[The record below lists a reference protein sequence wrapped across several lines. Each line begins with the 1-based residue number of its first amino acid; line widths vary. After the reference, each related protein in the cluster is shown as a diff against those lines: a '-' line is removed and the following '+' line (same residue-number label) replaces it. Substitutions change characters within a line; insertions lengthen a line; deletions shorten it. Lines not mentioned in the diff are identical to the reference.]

1 MSSRAKSGKNASAET
16 PTLPLSALLSQA
28 LVAFT
33 IEFDNAAEHQLP
45 HRTTDH
51 GSTGGLRSPW
61 LVSLAMYA
69 NCMQHIGPDG
79 ITIGALVRRA
89 RTVTKFRGMHRW
101 GYITMRPAPE
111 SKLKKPDASWIVNAT
126 PGGRLAQEIWQ
137 PLFAV
142 IENRWR
148 ARFGEDVIA
157 SLRESLQAI
166 VGKLDPNLPDCLP
179 ILGYGLTSVPLKKKS
194 ITKKTNNKAALRDPD
209 PPSTLPL
216 STLLSKA
223 LLDFAIEFE
232 NESDISLAICANVLR
247 LVHEDS
253 VSLRDLPIISGVSKE
268 SIAMAL
274 SFLKRQGYATVVS
287 ESGSRIKILR
297 LTPKGRKAKAAYPT
311 LISKIAS
318 RWEAE
323 FGKAA
328 IRELRDS
335 LEQIAGDGTPR
346 SPLFRGL
353 VPSSENWRARVR
365 KPEALPHFPMVLHRG
380 GYPDGS

>member
-1 MSSRAKSGKNASAET
+1 M
-16 PTLPLSALLSQA
+16 
-28 LVAFT
+28 
-33 IEFDNAAEHQLP
+33 
-45 HRTTDH
+45 
-51 GSTGGLRSPW
+51 
-61 LVSLAMYA
+61 
-69 NCMQHIGPDG
+69 
-79 ITIGALVRRA
+79 
-89 RTVTKFRGMHRW
+89 
-101 GYITMRPAPE
+101 
-111 SKLKKPDASWIVNAT
+111 
-126 PGGRLAQEIWQ
+126 
-137 PLFAV
+137 
-142 IENRWR
+142 
-148 ARFGEDVIA
+148 
-157 SLRESLQAI
+157 
-166 VGKLDPNLPDCLP
+166 
-179 ILGYGLTSVPLKKKS
+179 
-194 ITKKTNNKAALRDPD
+194 
-209 PPSTLPL
+209 
-216 STLLSKA
+216 
-223 LLDFAIEFE
+223 LDFAIEFE